1 MTTAVDTVE
10 FLNRDLAEFG
20 EFEPAPISDNALDV
34 MEKRYFLRD
43 HHGKIL
49 EDVQSMWRRVANAVA
64 EGDRI
69 HGANPR
75 RVERTAER
83 FYRLIASLDFLPNS
97 PTLMN
102 AGTKQGTLSACFV
115 LPLTDTMEGIRDAA
129 GAQMMVQKFGGGT
142 GFSLSELRP
151 TSSPISTTHG
161 KACGPVAVLK
171 YLSATSKLVTQGGK
185 RDGANMA
192 VMDVHHPDI
201 LEFIKCKAVEGDIH
215 NFNISV
221 GVSDEFMRAVEEGT
235 DYPLYFRE
243 VHSDPDSPMV
253 ETDRLDAGEV
263 FDMIVEG
270 AWLNGEP
277 GMIFLDEVNRNSPLA
292 HIGKITATNP
302 CGEQPLLPNESCNL
316 GSINLAN
323 FVTSEPALGLV
334 ERDEDEAMALKPEF
348 AGLHSDSPTQL
359 PGIDYVRLAETVRD
373 AVHFLDNTIDV
384 NEYALPEIREMNMLA
399 RKIGLGVMGFADL
412 LVKLGVPYDCEL
424 ARTIGRDLMRFIKEE
439 ADDASRYLAEIRGPY
454 GAWADAASS
463 TDVPVRNACR
473 LTVAPTGTISMLA
486 DCSSG
491 IEPHFDLAFE
501 KTNILGGNVTLKY
514 GNVWFERVAER
525 RGFMRPGLLDALA
538 SRESLQ
544 EMDDIPQDVKDL
556 FHVAGDISPTDHVLM
571 QAAFQESVDA
581 GISKTINFPYEATRD
596 DVREG
601 YISAWKT
608 RCKGITVYR
617 DDSRKDQ
624 VLARGHGKPQG
635 DAKPKPGDVQGH
647 EPKAANGHVPAAAN
661 GAVADAE
668 LESQEVDPQFV
679 RPHTL
684 VDAASALMETDSYMR
699 PAERPAALMGRTE
712 YVETAR
718 GRLYITLNYTS
729 TGRLFEVFI
738 AHGKAG
744 GNDAAMAEA
753 LSRLITMNLR
763 CGVDPYEVAKTM
775 RNISDSPYYTRGMQ
789 VLSVPDAVAQ
799 MIEMHATRVPF
810 PTTPDALEGSEARQ
824 HTMFQG
830 SGAHLASP
838 GGDVA
843 ADRADFGPV
852 DARASHACPDCYG
865 KLVFE
870 EGCEK
875 CRSCGY
881 SAC

>member
-1 MTTAVDTVE
+1 MTTTADTATSLDRE
-10 FLNRDLAEFG
+10 LADFG
-20 EFEPAPISDNALDV
+20 DFEPTPISENALDV
-34 MEKRYFLRD
+34 MKKRYLLRD
-43 HHGKIL
+43 RQGDIV
-49 EDVQSMWRRVANAVA
+49 EDVQSMWVRVATAVA
-64 EGDRI
+64 DGDRM
-69 HGANPR
+69 HGAKPR

-83 FYRLIASLDFLPNS
+83 FYRLMASLDFLPNS

-151 TSSPISTTHG
+151 TNSPISTTHG

-201 LEFIKCKAVEGDIH
+201 LEFIKCKSVEGDIH

-221 GVSDEFMRAVEEGT
+221 GVSDEFMRAVEDGT
-235 DYPLYFRE
+235 DYPLLFRV

-253 ETDRLDAGEV
+253 AVGSLDAREV
-263 FDMIVEG
+263 FDEIVEG

-316 GSINLAN
+316 GSVNLAR
-323 FVTSEPALGLV
+323 FVTGEPALGIV
-334 ERDEDEAMALKPEF
+334 ERDKDEKMALKPEF
-348 AGLHSDSPTQL
+348 AGPRSDAPGQL

-373 AVHFLDNTIDV
+373 AVHFLDNTIDI
-384 NEYALPEIREMNMLA
+384 NEYALPEIWEMNMLS
-399 RKIGLGVMGFADL
+399 RKIGLGVMGFADM

-424 ARTIGRDLMRFIKEE
+424 ARTIGRDVMRFIKEE
-439 ADDASRYLAEIRGPY
+439 ADDASRYLAERRGPY
-454 GAWADAASS
+454 GAWSDAAA
-463 TDVPVRNACR
+463 DGDIPIRNACR

-501 KTNILGGNVTLKY
+501 KTNILGGDVTLRY

-556 FHVAGDISPTDHVLM
+556 FHVAGDISPGDHVLM

-581 GISKTINFPYEATRD
+581 GISKTINFPYEATRE

-624 VLARGHGKPQG
+624 VLARGHGKPKA
-635 DAKPKPGDVQGH
+635 DASHGQDLKS
-647 EPKAANGHVPAAAN
+647 ANGHVPEAASRAVAAADADPQHP
-661 GAVADAE
+661 GA
-668 LESQEVDPQFV
+668 DPQFV

-684 VDAASALMETDSYMR
+684 VDAASALMETDSYMQ
-699 PAERPAALMGRTE
+699 PAERPTALMGRTE
-712 YVETAR
+712 CVETAR

-753 LSRLITMNLR
+753 LSRLITINLR

-775 RNISDSPYYTRGMQ
+775 RNISDSPFYTRGVQ

-799 MIEMHATRVPF
+799 MIEKHATCAPL
-810 PTTPDALEGSEARQ
+810 PTAPDAMEGSEARQ

-830 SGAHLASP
+830 TGAHMASN
-838 GGDVA
+838 GGAVS
-843 ADRADFGPV
+843 ADRAGSGPV
-852 DARASHACPDCYG
+852 VSLPSQSCPDCYG
-865 KLVFE
+865 KLSFE